1 MREDSAGVRITRWKI
16 PYNKRP
22 YSRKDQKGGDSHK
35 GGRKASGYRRRFFK
49 SVQEGDGNSC
59 YTLIYNSYGLKL
71 VQHVPFESIEKAI
84 VEGIDIISE
93 TKVVEFAENRKLVR
107 DTDIGKSLI
116 EQIEDLKQ
124 LLHAYRN
131 GLIRK

>member
-1 MREDSAGVRITRWKI
+1 M
-16 PYNKRP
+16 
-22 YSRKDQKGGDSHK
+22 
-35 GGRKASGYRRRFFK
+35 
-49 SVQEGDGNSC
+49 
-59 YTLIYNSYGLKL
+59 
-71 VQHVPFESIEKAI
+71 PFESIEKAI
-84 VEGIDIISE
+84 AEGIDIISE